1 MEASA
6 ALTIEA
12 LQLSNSSNALVCLDT
27 KYIAGQMMLVR
38 AFVNGMNIIATEP
51 TANPFKNISQPIDFT
66 ALVPYQVEAILQ
78 EGNSANLDALK
89 CCIIGGATISES
101 LKKKL
106 KEIKSPMFAT
116 YGMTET
122 ISHIALQKLNGDD
135 ANENFHV
142 LGDTK
147 ISQDERGCL
156 MIDADYLD
164 DQVTTNDLVTI
175 TDAKHFTWLGRFDNV
190 INSGGVKVSP
200 EPIETKIESIFDDE
214 GIFNRCFVAGIPDN
228 KLGQRVA
235 LFVEGNPFTQETQ
248 KEILSKLSSQISKFE
263 VPKEIRFV
271 SVFEETKTGKVNRL
285 ATIRNSKV

>member
-1 MEASA
+1 MSTIWLELNGRKYTSKELMDSTTISSSKSDFEKSTLGFCYDWLIGKNEFTLSTSGSTGTPKPITLKRKQMEASA
-6 ALTIEA
+6 TLTIEA
-12 LQLSNSSNALVCLDT
+12 LKLNNFSSALICLDT

-38 AFVNGMNIIATEP
+38 SFINGMNIIATEP
-51 TANPFKNISQPIDFT
+51 TANPFKNISQSIDFT
-66 ALVPYQVEAILQ
+66 ALVPYQVEAILH

-164 DQVTTNDLVTI
+164 DQVITNDLVTI

-200 EPIETKIESIFDDE
+200 ESIETKIESIFDDE
-214 GIFNRCFVAGIPDN
+214 GIFNRCFVAG
-228 KLGQRVA
+228 
-235 LFVEGNPFTQETQ
+235 
-248 KEILSKLSSQISKFE
+248 
-263 VPKEIRFV
+263 
-271 SVFEETKTGKVNRL
+271 
-285 ATIRNSKV
+285 